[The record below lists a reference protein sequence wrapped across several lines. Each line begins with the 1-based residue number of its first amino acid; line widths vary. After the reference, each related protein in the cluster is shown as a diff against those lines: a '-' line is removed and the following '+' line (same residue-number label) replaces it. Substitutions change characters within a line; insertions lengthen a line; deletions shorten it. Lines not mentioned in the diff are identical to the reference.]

1 MTTAKEYGFRICGMT
16 IKNPSTGTEVYKYGK
31 TDSPRDL
38 DEAQEFLENFF
49 DKGDGKF
56 DT

>member
-1 MTTAKEYGFRICGMT
+1 MTTAKEFGFRICGMT
-16 IKNPSTGTEVYKYGK
+16 IKNPLTGIEVFKYGK
-31 TDSPRDL
+31 TDCPRDL

-49 DKGDGKF
+49 AKGDGKF